1 MGKNFTMTKKQL
13 MAVILTFALGVTGLA
28 GCKKNTDSSET
39 SFEPTTTTTIE
50 ATEPTETSSEP
61 TVANMMDEANT
72 LYEANKEFFVNQ
84 YGDDKET
91 AIKDINNALLILS
104 NNAKDINDE
113 DLRYAFYALDNMFM
127 PTNVIQAAGNYF
139 TGKEY
144 EHIDNIPNL
153 GVYVKDNAARAII
166 IDNTDKINKF
176 INELNNGTEESK
188 EAARKELLES
198 VVDIETNLNKYYYL
212 GELSTGDELALNMN
226 FKGLVN
232 LTGSLV
238 VNGVVHYVDKDG
250 IENEIP
256 LIADT
261 RSAAILNTFRFA
273 EIDGAPFDTMEI
285 DGAIV
290 NGRYIEYL
298 GPNGFEREFVTQ
310 AEKNRIEDTLA
321 ITKYDEA
328 TVLVENKIAE
338 QNNYLS
344 DCEPKTLTK

>member
-13 MAVILTFALGVTGLA
+13 MAVILTFALGFTGLT

-50 ATEPTETSSEP
+50 ATEPSSEP
-61 TVANMMDEANT
+61 TVANMMDEANS

-84 YGDDKET
+84 YGDDKEA

-127 PTNVIQAAGNYF
+127 PTNVIQAAGNYY

-153 GVYVKDNAARAII
+153 GVYVKDDAARAII
-166 IDNTDKINKF
+166 IDNTDKINEF
-176 INELNNGTEESK
+176 INALNNGTEESK
-188 EAARKELLES
+188 DAARKELLER
-198 VVDIETNLNKYYYL
+198 VIDIQLNLNKYYYL

-328 TVLVENKIAE
+328 TVLIENKIAE
-338 QNNYLS
+338 QNNDLP

>member
-13 MAVILTFALGVTGLA
+13 MAVILAFTLGVTGLA

-50 ATEPTETSSEP
+50 ATEPSSEP
-61 TVANMMDEANT
+61 TVANMMDEANS
-72 LYEANKEFFVNQ
+72 LYEANKDFFVNQ
-84 YGDDKET
+84 YGDDKEA

-144 EHIDNIPNL
+144 DHIDNIPNL
-153 GVYVKDNAARAII
+153 GVYVKDDAAKAII
-166 IDNTDKINKF
+166 IDNTKKINKF
-176 INELNNGTEESK
+176 IDELNNGTEESK
-188 EAARKELLES
+188 EAARKELLER
-198 VVDIETNLNKYYYL
+198 VIDIQLNLNRYYYL

-238 VNGVVHYVDKDG
+238 VNGVVRYVDNDG
-250 IENEIP
+250 VEGEIP
-256 LIADT
+256 LIADA

-310 AEKNRIEDTLA
+310 AEKNRIEDDLA